1 MDAKKFGAFLATTR
15 KEKNMTQAQLAEKI
29 DVTDKAVSRWER
41 GLGFPDITTME
52 PLADALGISLLE
64 LMRSEKLNEDM
75 KKEQYSAKEVS
86 ELMCSVTEMNR
97 QQGMQDKQANVIAAI
112 ALVVAAAF
120 AYISGKCSI
129 GGALFFGGIVAAC
142 GISGYYF
149 WMNRG
154 DAQSRRIYG
163 SIFGGLL
170 VCIIYLSQ
178 WLLSENGDI
187 PYVRFFRTLECY
199 LVILV
204 VCAASFHSLY
214 VYRNKQKAGMLVT
227 GIVGLLAAFG
237 ILWYFSGVFASLW
250 T

>member
-1 MDAKKFGAFLATTR
+1 MDAKKFGAFLAATR

-64 LMRSEKLNEDM
+64 LMC
-75 KKEQYSAKEVS
+75 SA
-86 ELMCSVTEMNR
+86 TEMNR

-112 ALVVAAAF
+112 ALVVAVAL

>member
-1 MDAKKFGAFLATTR
+1 M
-15 KEKNMTQAQLAEKI
+15 AEKI
-29 DVTDKAVSRWER
+29 EVTDKAVSRWER

-129 GGALFFGGIVAAC
+129 GGALFFGGIV
-142 GISGYYF
+142 
-149 WMNRG
+149 
-154 DAQSRRIYG
+154 
-163 SIFGGLL
+163 
-170 VCIIYLSQ
+170 
-178 WLLSENGDI
+178 
-187 PYVRFFRTLECY
+187 
-199 LVILV
+199 
-204 VCAASFHSLY
+204 
-214 VYRNKQKAGMLVT
+214 
-227 GIVGLLAAFG
+227 GLLAAFG

>member
-1 MDAKKFGAFLATTR
+1 MDAKKFGAFLAATR
-15 KEKNMTQAQLAEKI
+15 KEKNMTQAQLVEKI

-64 LMRSEKLNEDM
+64 LMC
-75 KKEQYSAKEVS
+75 SA
-86 ELMCSVTEMNR
+86 TEMNR

-112 ALVVAAAF
+112 ALVVAAAL

-129 GGALFFGGIVAAC
+129 GGALFFG
-142 GISGYYF
+142 
-149 WMNRG
+149 
-154 DAQSRRIYG
+154 
-163 SIFGGLL
+163 
-170 VCIIYLSQ
+170 
-178 WLLSENGDI
+178 
-187 PYVRFFRTLECY
+187 
-199 LVILV
+199 
-204 VCAASFHSLY
+204 
-214 VYRNKQKAGMLVT
+214 

>member
-1 MDAKKFGAFLATTR
+1 
-15 KEKNMTQAQLAEKI
+15 
-29 DVTDKAVSRWER
+29 
-41 GLGFPDITTME
+41 
-52 PLADALGISLLE
+52 
-64 LMRSEKLNEDM
+64 
-75 KKEQYSAKEVS
+75 
-86 ELMCSVTEMNR
+86 
-97 QQGMQDKQANVIAAI
+97 
-112 ALVVAAAF
+112 
-120 AYISGKCSI
+120 
-129 GGALFFGGIVAAC
+129 
-142 GISGYYF
+142 
-149 WMNRG
+149 MNRG

-170 VCIIYLSQ
+170 VYIIHLSQ